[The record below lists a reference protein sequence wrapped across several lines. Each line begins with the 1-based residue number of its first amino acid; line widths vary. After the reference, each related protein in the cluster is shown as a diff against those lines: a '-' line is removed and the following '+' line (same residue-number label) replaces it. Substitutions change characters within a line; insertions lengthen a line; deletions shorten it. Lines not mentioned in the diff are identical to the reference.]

1 MTKTLKQFIKDN
13 NIKMTVLQISERP
26 DMKWDN
32 ANHFK
37 CRLKN
42 QSKSISIYYSQGYGI
57 KNEPELESVLN
68 SLAVDF
74 INNNLSFED
83 FCSDFGYSADSI
95 SSLKTYKLCLKNTN
109 KVKKLF
115 NGSLNDFLS
124 CESL

>member
-13 NIKMTVLQISERP
+13 NIKMTVSEISERP

-42 QSKSISIYYSQGYGI
+42 KTKSVSIYYSQGYGI
-57 KNEPELESVLN
+57 KNKPEIDSVLD
-68 SLAVDF
+68 SLKIDF
-74 INNNLSFED
+74 ISQDLSFKD
-83 FCSDFGYSADSI
+83 FCSEFGYSTDSL
-95 SSLKTYKLCLKNTN
+95 SALKTYKLCFKNTN

-115 NGSLNDFLS
+115 NGSLNDFLM

>member
-13 NIKMTVLQISERP
+13 NIKMTVSQINERP

-42 QSKSISIYYSQGYGI
+42 QSKSILIYYSQGYGI

-68 SLAVDF
+68 SLVVDF

-83 FCSDFGYSADSI
+83 FCSDFGYSVDSI